1 MNKLWVVLALVLLP
15 VSAMAMTA
23 VSDQDLSDVTGQ
35 SGVSINANLTMDLS
49 IKAVAWGDEDGL
61 GAGTGT
67 TRGSIGIKN
76 LDLTNMTITSQ
87 EKELGAAFSPI
98 TIDVATRGPYGE
110 DVTFVRFGLG
120 TLMVSMP
127 AQTVDVAL
135 GDDHGDDGAGLD
147 QILGQSYL
155 NLTTVEFDPSS
166 YVDIWAGNIVNGTG
180 APGMGTGVNQTMNIS
195 LKSFDLDTISWGDT
209 DGLGAGSTPGYIGL
223 RNLVLTDSDHP
234 ITVTGTVSFNT
245 GTKAL
250 GTGTPTVVHIEYT
263 MSDFVINVP
272 GPVTGEQVLSTAKE
286 LTGNEV
292 LGDIYISSFK
302 QTIKQGSYVDIY
314 AH

>member
-1 MNKLWVVLALVLLP
+1 MNKLLAFLALVLLP
-15 VSAMAMTA
+15 MSAMAMTA
-23 VSDQDLSDVTGQ
+23 VSDQDLADVTGQ

-49 IKAVAWGDEDGL
+49 ITAVAWGDEDGL
-61 GAGTGT
+61 GEGSGT

-87 EKELGAAFSPI
+87 AEELGAAFSPI
-98 TIDVATRGPYGE
+98 TIDVATGGDYGP
-110 DVTFVRFGLG
+110 DVTFVRYGLG
-120 TLMVSMP
+120 TLKVSMP

-135 GDDHGDDGAGLD
+135 GPDHGLNGDGLN
-147 QILGQSYL
+147 QLLGQSYM
-155 NLTTVEFDPSS
+155 NLTSIEFDPSS

-180 APGMGTGVNQTMNIS
+180 TPGVGTGVNQTMNIS
-195 LKSFDLDTISWGDT
+195 LKEFALDTISWGDT
-209 DGLGAGSTPGYIGL
+209 DGLGEGSTPGYIGL
-223 RNLVLTDSDHP
+223 RNLVLTDPDHP

-245 GTKAL
+245 GSKAL

-263 MSDFVINVP
+263 RSDFVINVP

-286 LTGNEV
+286 LTGTEV